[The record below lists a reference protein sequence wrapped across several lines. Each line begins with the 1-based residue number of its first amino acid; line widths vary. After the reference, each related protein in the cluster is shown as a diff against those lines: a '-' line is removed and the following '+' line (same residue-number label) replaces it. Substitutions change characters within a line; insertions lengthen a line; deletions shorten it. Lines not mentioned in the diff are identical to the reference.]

1 VSGLNQTPSGERV
14 HVTVLGRRNA
24 GKSSL
29 VNALCG
35 QPVAIVSDVA
45 GTTTDPVSKAMEI
58 LPLGP
63 VVVTDTAGLDDQGE
77 LGALRVKASLRALD
91 RTDVAVLVVPAGT
104 VPGEP
109 EDTLLAQAKALGLPV
124 VVVVNKVD
132 MCPVGEPLRGW
143 AARGGVSLVEA
154 SATAGHGLE
163 EVKRALVAAVP
174 GGLDDPPIV
183 GDLLSQGD
191 LVVLVVP
198 IDKAAPKGRLILP
211 QVMTLRDILDH
222 EAVGVVV
229 KEREL
234 RACLDRLGRRPKI
247 VITDSQVFMKVAA
260 DVPRDVMLTGFSI
273 LMARH
278 RGDLA
283 SFVEGTRALKDLRPG
298 DRVLVS
304 EGCTH
309 HRQADDIGSVQ
320 IPRWLRQ
327 MVGGDLQFSFSHGL
341 GFPGD
346 LGSYKLAIH
355 CGACTLN
362 RREVLHRQ
370 REARAA
376 GVPMTNYGM
385 VLAHVHGILERALEP
400 FPLARMAWSQDVT
413 ECHVPRLQLA
423 RTTL

>member
-1 VSGLNQTPSGERV
+1 
-14 HVTVLGRRNA
+14 
-24 GKSSL
+24 
-29 VNALCG
+29 
-35 QPVAIVSDVA
+35 
-45 GTTTDPVSKAMEI
+45 
-58 LPLGP
+58 
-63 VVVTDTAGLDDQGE
+63 
-77 LGALRVKASLRALD
+77 
-91 RTDVAVLVVPAGT
+91 
-104 VPGEP
+104 
-109 EDTLLAQAKALGLPV
+109 
-124 VVVVNKVD
+124 
-132 MCPVGEPLRGW
+132 
-143 AARGGVSLVEA
+143 
-154 SATAGHGLE
+154 
-163 EVKRALVAAVP
+163 
-174 GGLDDPPIV
+174 
-183 GDLLSQGD
+183 
-191 LVVLVVP
+191 
-198 IDKAAPKGRLILP
+198 
-211 QVMTLRDILDH
+211 
-222 EAVGVVV
+222 
-229 KEREL
+229 
-234 RACLDRLGRRPKI
+234 
-247 VITDSQVFMKVAA
+247 
-260 DVPRDVMLTGFSI
+260 
-273 LMARH
+273 MARH